1 MTDSNDNTVMNHK
14 FCQKCRG
21 TGKLMVDGDS
31 VNEKFE
37 VEKQTVMTP
46 CPQCGGKGFFTDS
59 YRQPAKI

>member
-46 CPQCGGKGFFTDS
+46 STG
-59 YRQPAKI
+59 

>member
-1 MTDSNDNTVMNHK
+1 MTDSGDNTVMNHK
-14 FCQKCRG
+14 FCHHCRG

-46 CPQCGGKGFFTDS
+46 CPQCGGKGFFTDN
-59 YRQPAKI
+59 YRPPAKI